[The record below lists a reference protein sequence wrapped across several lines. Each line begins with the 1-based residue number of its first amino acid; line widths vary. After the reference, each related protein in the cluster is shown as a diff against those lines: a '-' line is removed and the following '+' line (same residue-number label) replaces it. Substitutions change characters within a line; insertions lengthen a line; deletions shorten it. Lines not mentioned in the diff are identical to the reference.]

1 MSDDRS
7 RLQKVLA
14 VAINPG
20 AVEGEAIAALRRARE
35 LVKQN
40 PALAHPP
47 APPSSQP
54 QPPERVA
61 APEATFRANITSVH
75 PDWTLILVGRL
86 LKEAYDLDL
95 KHKVEFDFSRPLT
108 GVLVTCEGSQSA
120 CESFSAQVEWCV
132 NYVNDQ
138 LKTSP

>member
-1 MSDDRS
+1 MSDDRG

-40 PALAHPP
+40 PGLAHPP
-47 APPSSQP
+47 APPSNQP

-61 APEATFRANITSVH
+61 APEATFRTNITSVH
-75 PDWTLILVGRL
+75 PDWTLILVGHL
-86 LKEAYDLDL
+86 SKEAYDLDL
-95 KHKVEFDFSRPLT
+95 KHKVEFDFSQPLT
-108 GVLVTCEGSQSA
+108 SVLVTCEGSQSA
-120 CESFSAQVEWCV
+120 CEAFSAQVEWCV
-132 NYVNDQ
+132 N
-138 LKTSP
+138 